1 MEGYD
6 KLTESEQQQIT
17 ILADGLNLEYG
28 SPTLDNLRVM
38 VNSYTTLYLPNGG
51 IDAIR
56 SKVKQMAI
64 QHAPAVVTT
73 PPATP
78 QTPPA
83 DPNGAHEPAKQPR
96 QMKLKRSLTTRDEV
110 QQVITEL
117 QNHLDDVSEEHPI
130 EFSINE

>member
-6 KLTESEQQQIT
+6 KLTEAEQQQIT
-17 ILADGLNLEYG
+17 TLADGLSLEYG

-56 SKVKQMAI
+56 SKVSQMVV

-78 QTPPA
+78 QTPST
-83 DPNGAHEPAKQPR
+83 DPNAAHEATKKPR
-96 QMKLKRSLTTRDEV
+96 QLRLKRSLTTRDEV

>member
-1 MEGYD
+1 M
-6 KLTESEQQQIT
+6 
-17 ILADGLNLEYG
+17 
-28 SPTLDNLRVM
+28 DNLRVM
-38 VNSYTTLYLPNGG
+38 VNSYTTLSLPNGG

-56 SKVKQMAI
+56 STVKQMVI

-73 PPATP
+73 PPPTP

>member
-1 MEGYD
+1 
-6 KLTESEQQQIT
+6 
-17 ILADGLNLEYG
+17 
-28 SPTLDNLRVM
+28 M

-51 IDAIR
+51 IDASR
-56 SKVKQMAI
+56 SKVKQMVI

-73 PPATP
+73 PPAAP

-83 DPNGAHEPAKQPR
+83 DPNGVHEPAKQPR